1 MLPHRHTMTN
11 QDPLSEEQ
19 FAQRVRQAVV
29 ALPDAPP
36 ALRRQAIDLWP
47 KAAAQQPLREAAAAV
62 LHQITALLSFD
73 SWATPA
79 LAGGMRSVR
88 APTRHM
94 LFSAMGRDIDLRI
107 TPAGS
112 GYSLAGQILGP
123 DEGGRIE
130 VAATTGSGV
139 HQARL
144 DELGE
149 FHIEGVA
156 VGTYVLTL
164 HMGTDAI
171 VLPPVEVGPGA

>member
-1 MLPHRHTMTN
+1 MTN
-11 QDPLSEEQ
+11 PDPLSEEQ
-19 FAQRVRQAVV
+19 FAQRVQQAVS
-29 ALPDAPP
+29 ALPDAPM
-36 ALRRQAIDLWP
+36 ALRRAAIDLWP
-47 KAAAQQPLREAAAAV
+47 PAAAPQPLREAAGAAWRQV
-62 LHQITALLSFD
+62 TALLSFD

-79 LAGGMRSVR
+79 LAGGMRSMR
-88 APTRHM
+88 SPTRHM

-107 TPAGS
+107 TLAAG
-112 GYSLAGQILGP
+112 GYALAGQILGP

-130 VAATTGSGV
+130 VAATTGGGV

-149 FHIEGVA
+149 FRIEGVSA
-156 VGTYVLTL
+156 GTYVLTL